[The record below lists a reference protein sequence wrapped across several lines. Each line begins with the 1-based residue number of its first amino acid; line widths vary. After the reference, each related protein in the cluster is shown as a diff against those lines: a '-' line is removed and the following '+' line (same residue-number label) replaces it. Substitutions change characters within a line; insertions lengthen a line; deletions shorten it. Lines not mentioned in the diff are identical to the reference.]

1 MSNLLEKIKTL
12 TILQN
17 ENTLLNN
24 KIKKI
29 TSQKKRLDEENS
41 ISYKKRKDQI
51 QLDLEK
57 YSHNSNININSNN
70 ISKLHKIIPELLE
83 INTAEYTNLLINEE
97 TNTIDLITSII
108 SNYNTLSNTKDNCN
122 NSNIEISENLL
133 LELFESNTYQ
143 ELNTNLKNINT

>member
-41 ISYKKRKDQI
+41 ISYKKRKEQI

>member
-41 ISYKKRKDQI
+41 ISYQKRKEQI

-108 SNYNTLSNTKDNCN
+108 SNYNTLSTTKDNCN
-122 NSNIEISENLL
+122 NSKIEISENLL

-143 ELNTNLKNINT
+143 ELNKNLKNINT

>member
-41 ISYKKRKDQI
+41 ISYQKRKEQI

-97 TNTIDLITSII
+97 T
-108 SNYNTLSNTKDNCN
+108 
-122 NSNIEISENLL
+122 
-133 LELFESNTYQ
+133 
-143 ELNTNLKNINT
+143 